1 MRNYEM
7 EEKEERKKEERRDR
21 KQARILINSVKDY
34 LKNSVTVGVQK
45 ELENGC

>member
-1 MRNYEM
+1 M
-7 EEKEERKKEERRDR
+7 EEKEERKKTEERRDR